1 MDYSR
6 FKDARSQTG
15 SLAAAG
21 QFQRLAKAL
30 AVNAGDPG
38 YLDYYLDRVSTE
50 GGTGHMCAVGKSAA
64 VSTDA
69 WQTPD
74 GRAMS
79 DAYLSEAAPANL
91 ADAVKAFAV
100 PIPAFGRK
108 VHAYSGLLAEDV
120 PEGWAKGVTA
130 LDVSTPETER
140 TKAAAILAITR
151 EVLRDDVPG
160 ASDLFRR
167 LLRDAVIRASNIA
180 FLAALPAPS
189 SSVPA
194 GATAVESLNGGLAAA
209 VAAGHY
215 VVAARPDICRELA
228 LASDGRMPVGGGEYS
243 PGITVLPVEFPGS
256 VQPDMVIIPATQ
268 IAMRDSGL
276 IVRASH
282 DASIELAQN
291 PSSNASPGAGANM
304 VSLFQTGCVGLL
316 VERLIDIAAGAE
328 IVEVA

>member
-1 MDYSR
+1 MNYEKFR
-6 FKDARSQTG
+6 DARSQTG

-21 QFQRLAKAL
+21 QFQRLAKAM
-30 AVNAGDPG
+30 AVDAGDPG

-79 DAYLSEAAPANL
+79 DAYLAEAAPANL
-91 ADAVKAFAV
+91 ADAVKTHAV
-100 PIPAFGRK
+100 PIPVFGRK
-108 VHAYSGLLAEDV
+108 VHAYAGIIAEGV
-120 PEGWAKGVTA
+120 PEGWAKPVSA
-130 LDVSTPETER
+130 LEVSTPETER
-140 TKAAAILAITR
+140 TKVAAILAVTR
-151 EVLRDDVPG
+151 EVLRDDTPG
-160 ASDLFRR
+160 GADLFRR
-167 LLRDAVIRASNIA
+167 LLKDSVIRASNIA

-189 SSVPA
+189 NTVPA
-194 GATAVESLNGGLAAA
+194 GANAVASLNAGLGAA

-228 LASDGRMPVGGGEYS
+228 LASDGRMPVGGGEFS
-243 PGITVLPVEFPGS
+243 PGITVLPVEFPTS
-256 VQPDMVIIPATQ
+256 VQPDLIVIPADR
-268 IAMRDSGL
+268 IAMKDSGL

-291 PSSNASPGAGANM
+291 PGSASSPATGANM

-316 VERLIDIAAGAE
+316 VERLVDIAAGAE
-328 IVEVA
+328 IVEVS

>member
-15 SLAAAG
+15 SLAASG
-21 QFQRLAKAL
+21 QFQRLTKAL
-30 AVNAGDPG
+30 AINAGDPG
-38 YLDYYLDRVSTE
+38 YLDHYIDSVSHE
-50 GGTGHMCAVGKSAA
+50 GGTGYLRAIGKSAA

-79 DAYLSEAAPANL
+79 DAYLAEAAPANL

-100 PIPAFGRK
+100 PIPVFGRK

-130 LDVSTPETER
+130 LDVSTPEVER
-140 TKAAAILAITR
+140 VKVAAILAVTR
-151 EVLRDDVPG
+151 EVLRDDAPG
-160 ASDLFRR
+160 GADLFRR
-167 LLRDAVIRASNIA
+167 LLKDAVIRASNIA

-189 SSVPA
+189 YTVPA
-194 GATAVESLNGGLAAA
+194 GANAVESLNNGLAAA
-209 VAAGHY
+209 VASGHY
-215 VVAARPDICRELA
+215 VIAARADVCRELA
-228 LASDGRMPVGGGEYS
+228 LASDGRMPVGGGEFS

-256 VQPDMVIIPATQ
+256 VQPDMVIIPADR
-268 IAMRDSGL
+268 IAMKDSGL

-282 DASIELAQN
+282 DASIEL
-291 PSSNASPGAGANM
+291 SASPGSSSSPATGANM

-328 IVEVA
+328 VVEVA